1 MDNLNKIILNLSE
14 YIKGDIWRTR
24 LNELPLIKA
33 TPIRLLR
40 IAVLSVR
47 GFAGDNC
54 LLRASSLTFYSLLS
68 VVPVAAMAFGIAKGF
83 GFEKRLQ
90 EQLLEQIPGQEE
102 VLIQVV
108 DSAHRFLENTE
119 GGLIAG
125 IGVVILFWSVIK
137 VLSHIENAFNH
148 IWQIEKPR
156 SFGRKFADYLS
167 IMLLGPV
174 LVIMSSSFTVFIT
187 TQVTDIT
194 QEVELLDIVSPVIF
208 LMLKM
213 VPYGLIWLLFTVMY
227 MLMPNTRVRF
237 LPGLLAGVIAGTA
250 YQIAQLGYISFQ
262 IGVARYNAIYGS
274 FAALP
279 LFLIWLQLSWL
290 IVLFGAEI
298 SHAGQN
304 CDQYEFEDDTRSIS
318 LYFKQLI
325 SLLVTRLIIKKF
337 YRGEPSST
345 ADAVSGDLSLPTRMV
360 RMLIDELVKSRV
372 LSRTKLSDNHT
383 PTYQP
388 AVDTSI
394 LTVQYVIDALA
405 KNGTNDFPLNRT
417 RAFDALSDTLE
428 SFNET
433 VQNSSANKLLKD
445 I

>member
-1 MDNLNKIILNLSE
+1 
-14 YIKGDIWRTR
+14 
-24 LNELPLIKA
+24 
-33 TPIRLLR
+33 
-40 IAVLSVR
+40 
-47 GFAGDNC
+47 
-54 LLRASSLTFYSLLS
+54 
-68 VVPVAAMAFGIAKGF
+68 
-83 GFEKRLQ
+83 
-90 EQLLEQIPGQEE
+90 
-102 VLIQVV
+102 
-108 DSAHRFLENTE
+108 
-119 GGLIAG
+119 
-125 IGVVILFWSVIK
+125 
-137 VLSHIENAFNH
+137 
-148 IWQIEKPR
+148 
-156 SFGRKFADYLS
+156 YLS

-194 QEVELLDIVSPVIF
+194 QEVELVGMFSPVIF

-279 LFLIWLQLSWL
+279 LFLIWLQVSWL

-298 SHAGQN
+298 SYAGQN
-304 CDQYEFEDDTRSIS
+304 CDQYEFEEDTHGVS
-318 LYFKQLI
+318 LYFKQFT
-325 SLLVTRLIIKKF
+325 SLLVARLIIKKF
-337 YRGEPSST
+337 SRGEPSPT
-345 ADAVSGDLSLPTRMV
+345 ANAVSGDLSLPTRTV
-360 RMLIDELVKSRV
+360 QQLIDKLVESRI
-372 LSRTKLSDNHT
+372 LSRTNLSDNHT

-405 KNGTNDFPLNRT
+405 KNGTNDLPLNRT
-417 RAFDALSDTLE
+417 RSFDALSDTLQ

-433 VQNSSANKLLKD
+433 VQNSSANRLLKD
-445 I
+445 V